1 MTAASPPASAPLP
14 PFARGVDGAVLPK
27 GQRGAKPRDAASL
40 ILLRQRPERSGSGPG
55 SSPGSNPGS
64 NLEVLLG
71 KRARQHRFLP
81 DVYVFPG
88 GKIDASDLSD
98 TSHNDL
104 NKKDYLNLL
113 QSKTPLR
120 LARALGIA
128 AARETWEETGL
139 LLGHMQDGRLSP
151 DLASL
156 VYLGRAITP
165 AQSPIRYH
173 ARFFAADAA
182 LAGGQLRETGEL
194 LDLAFRP
201 LDQALQLPLAD
212 ITEFMLL
219 RLAELGPDLRHPAG
233 TAFWSYRSGRPL
245 VRWEG
250 S

>member
-1 MTAASPPASAPLP
+1 MTASDLPPFAPPSPFGPLP
-14 PFARGVDGAVLPK
+14 PFARGVDGVELPK
-27 GQRGAKPRDAASL
+27 GQRGVKPRDAASL
-40 ILLRQRPERSGSGPG
+40 ILLRQGQNASG
-55 SSPGSNPGS
+55 
-64 NLEVLLG
+64 LEVLLG

-88 GKIDASDLSD
+88 GKIDSTDLSD
-98 TSHNDL
+98 IIHNDL
-104 NKKDYLNLL
+104 DQKDYLNLL
-113 QSKTPLR
+113 KSKTPPR

-139 LLGHMQDGRLSP
+139 HLGNLRDGRLTP
-151 DLASL
+151 DLAGL

-201 LDQALQLPLAD
+201 LEQALRLPLAD

-233 TAFWSYRSGRPL
+233 TAFWSYRRGLPL

-250 S
+250 E